1 MHARSL
7 ARLTAAA
14 LFLGLASTAT
24 LTAAEPAS
32 QADRDFVAK
41 VSQGGQYE
49 VEAGEVAASRG
60 TSPVIRNFGTL
71 EAHDHEG
78 VGRDLKRI
86 SAAAGVTIAPALNA
100 EFNQRLDKLKSIP
113 AADFDAFYV
122 QDMKQIHNKDEAL
135 FTQEAQQGSTAYKPF
150 AHATAVLVN
159 AHLGWL
165 NTL

>member
-1 MHARSL
+1 MHTRSV
-7 ARLTAAA
+7 ARLTAVT
-14 LFLGLASTAT
+14 LFLGLSSTNL

-49 VEAGEVAASRG
+49 VEAGRVAAIRG
-60 TSPVIRNFGTL
+60 TSPVIKNFGTL

-86 SAAAGVTIAPALNA
+86 SAAAGITIAPALNA
-100 EFNQRLDKLKSIP
+100 EFTQRLDKLKSVP
-113 AADFDAFYV
+113 ASGFDAFYV
-122 QDMKQIHNKDEAL
+122 QDMKQIHNKDEGL
-135 FTQEAQQGSTAYKPF
+135 FAQEAQGGSASYKTF